1 MSDWSYQR
9 EEQQFEAVP
18 PGKYLVRVK
27 EVEKTKSKA
36 GNDMLKMVFNVSGMN
51 NLLFN
56 YIVFMPDNPT
66 MTNQRLTNFFDA
78 FPGIKEG
85 DFVLANWVG
94 KVGACVV
101 KVDKNDDSRTRISY
115 FIKAD
120 KAEELKQKGELKPW
134 VEPENAGTS
143 TRVPDGADGFVDM
156 SNVDT
161 DIPFM

>member
-9 EEQQFEAVP
+9 EESSLAVP
-18 PGKYLVRVK
+18 VGKHRVRIK
-27 EVEKTKSKA
+27 EVKKKQSKK
-36 GNDMLKMVFNVSGMN
+36 GNDMLEITLQVSGMN
-51 NLLFN
+51 NLLWH
-56 YIVFMPDNPT
+56 YIVFMPDRPE
-66 MTNQRLTNFFDA
+66 MTNRMLTQFFDS
-78 FPGIKEG
+78 FKDIKEG

-101 KVDKNDDSRTRISY
+101 AVDKDDETRTRISY

-120 KAEELKQKGELKPW
+120 KQGDLPAW
-134 VEPENAGTS
+134 VEPEKSGGATV
-143 TRVPDGADGFVDM
+143 TEGADGFVDM

>member
-9 EEQQFEAVP
+9 EESSLAVP
-18 PGKYLVRVK
+18 VGKHLVRIK
-27 EVEKTKSKA
+27 EVKKTQSKA
-36 GNDMLKMVFNVSGMN
+36 GNDMLEITLQVSGMN
-51 NLLFN
+51 NLLWH
-56 YIVFMPDNPT
+56 YIVFMPDRPE
-66 MTNQRLTNFFDA
+66 MTNRMLTQFFDA

-101 KVDKNDDSRTRISY
+101 AVDKNDDSRTRISY

-156 SNVDT
+156 SNVGS

>member
-9 EEQQFEAVP
+9 EESSLAVP
-18 PGKYLVRVK
+18 VGKHRVRIK
-27 EVEKTKSKA
+27 EVKKKQSKK
-36 GNDMLKMVFNVSGMN
+36 GNDMLEITLQVSGMN
-51 NLLFN
+51 NLLWH
-56 YIVFMPDNPT
+56 YIVFMPDRPDV
-66 MTNQRLTNFFDA
+66 TNRMLTQFFDS
-78 FPGIKEG
+78 FKDIKEG

-101 KVDKNDDSRTRISY
+101 AVDKDDETRTRISY

-120 KAEELKQKGELKPW
+120 KQGDLPAW
-134 VEPENAGTS
+134 VEPENSKGAVTE
-143 TRVPDGADGFVDM
+143 GADGFIDT